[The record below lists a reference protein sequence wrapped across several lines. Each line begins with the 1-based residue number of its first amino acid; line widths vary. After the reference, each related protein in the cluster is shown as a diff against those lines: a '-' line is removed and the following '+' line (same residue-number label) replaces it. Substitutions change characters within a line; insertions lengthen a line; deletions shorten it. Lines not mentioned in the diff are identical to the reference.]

1 MRISDWS
8 SDLCPSDLAAEQAQC
23 VDAVERLRPARHLH
37 HRERAALR
45 WAHAADLE
53 RQVIDL
59 RLHDC
64 ADLAVAFGAAPH
76 HPPGPETLS
85 TQPCSCR
92 LLAARNPTLRRQP
105 PGIQRGRLG
114 GRKLE

>member
-1 MRISDWS
+1 MRRLPPRSTLPDTLFPYS
-8 SDLCPSDLAAEQAQC
+8 TLFRSL
-23 VDAVERLRPARHLH
+23 ERLRPARHLH

-45 WAHAADLE
+45 RAHAADLE

-76 HPPGPETLS
+76 HPLGPES
-85 TQPCSCR
+85 VFTQLGDCRMIVARNLKIGRASCR
-92 LLAARNPTLRRQP
+92 ERVCPYV
-105 PGIQRGRLG
+105 
-114 GRKLE
+114 

>member
-1 MRISDWS
+1 MGTRGLSVTYVLFSD
-8 SDLCPSDLAAEQAQC
+8 QC
-23 VDAVERLRPARHLH
+23 FFLMIRRPPRATRTDTLFPYTTLFRSAVERLRPARHLH

-45 WAHAADLE
+45 RAHAADLE

-76 HPPGPETLS
+76 H
-85 TQPCSCR
+85 Q
-92 LLAARNPTLRRQP
+92 
-105 PGIQRGRLG
+105 IGRAHV
-114 GRKLE
+114 